1 MVDLKEEMKQLKADL
16 SAAKA
21 HLDAAETNNDRDLIL
36 VYAPLVTALQQR
48 LTGLECLFPKPS
60 PSAKS
65 LRQQRYKSLITSWTC
80 RDLLKHLAVTI
91 YIAFDFS
98 RPFKSGPTLK
108 DVLQAKDD
116 GEGLGWEY
124 NLALNRHR
132 VNDLYG
138 HIHTI
143 QKGARLAHC
152 ALPELFKPEEW
163 EILSDFNKIISAQV
177 SNSTG
182 KSYIIPSDD
191 HFTEEMVTF
200 LKNIDVTSRIYKNDG
215 AVSDGSSD
223 MD

>member
-60 PSAKS
+60 PSAK
-65 LRQQRYKSLITSWTC
+65 ITSWTC
-80 RDLLKHLAVTI
+80 RDILKDLAGSI
-91 YIAFDFS
+91 YIVFNFS
-98 RPFKSGPTLK
+98 WPFKSGPTLK
-108 DVLQAKDD
+108 DVLQAKND
-116 GEGLGWEY
+116 GEGPGWEY
-124 NLALNRHR
+124 NVALNNHYQI
-132 VNDLYG
+132 DFYG
-138 HIHTI
+138 RIHTI